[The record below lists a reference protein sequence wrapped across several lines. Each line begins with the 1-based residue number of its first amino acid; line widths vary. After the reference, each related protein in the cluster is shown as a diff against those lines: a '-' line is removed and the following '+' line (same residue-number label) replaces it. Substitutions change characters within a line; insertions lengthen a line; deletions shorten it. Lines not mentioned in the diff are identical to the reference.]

1 MGDEIKENPG
11 SYIGDGGQVRLDPVR
26 QLKWGREGIHFAL
39 GLFVALLPL
48 VAVLWGTVGLMWA
61 MLAMQP
67 VAVLLFIAYEVTE
80 GWRLNDWSYRDIG
93 GFMGGWVF
101 GLTLFLMGSILL
113 FQSL

>member
-1 MGDEIKENPG
+1 
-11 SYIGDGGQVRLDPVR
+11 
-26 QLKWGREGIHFAL
+26 
-39 GLFVALLPL
+39 
-48 VAVLWGTVGLMWA
+48 MWA

-101 GLTLFLMGSILL
+101 GLTLFLMGAYCCFSPFNPPPYPTPAKNPPARCPGGFFLLYSIPHRNPIPPRLL
-113 FQSL
+113 E